1 MATNGK
7 KISELTEVLSV
18 DTNND
23 YVVISRNGDNKKLKV
38 ANMMGSTN
46 VGDNYI
52 DLTSYEDFNEIS
64 DYAKEATAWA
74 VKAGYINGRSETRFE
89 PDYSITREEVVKI

>member
-52 DLTSYEDFNEIS
+52 DLTSYEDNKNYRLII
-64 DYAKEATAWA
+64 
-74 VKAGYINGRSETRFE
+74 VLI
-89 PDYSITREEVVKI
+89 IVHVV

>member
-38 ANMMGSTN
+38 ANLMGSTN
-46 VGDNYI
+46 VGLNYV
-52 DLTSYEDFNEIS
+52 DLIS
-64 DYAKEATAWA
+64 
-74 VKAGYINGRSETRFE
+74 
-89 PDYSITREEVVKI
+89 